1 MSKHEFNSEEAKA
14 AQLKSAEARSL
25 NAKRRAEVKALA
37 QQLSLN
43 EMIKENGLDVSL
55 TNEQKLEIKMHFLKN
70 VLAPLAIDTQRHN
83 HKLAEMVAQNEL
95 DEILKEQPTKQDISL
110 TGEKMSIQQAM
121 KSGLIDESRVSI
133 DDLNFLRGFIQ

>member
-25 NAKRRAEVKALA
+25 NAKRRGEVKALA

-43 EMIKENGLDVSL
+43 EMIKDNGLDVSL

-83 HKLAEMVAQNEL
+83 HKLVEMVAQNEL

-110 TGEKMSIQQAM
+110 TSEKMSIQQAM

>member
-37 QQLSLN
+37 QQFSLN
-43 EMIKENGLDVSL
+43 EAIRESGLDVSL

-83 HKLAEMVAQNEL
+83 HKLVEMVAQNEL

-110 TGEKMSIQQAM
+110 TSEKMSIQQAM
-121 KSGLIDESRVSI
+121 KSGLIDDSRISI

>member
-25 NAKRRAEVKALA
+25 NAKRRAEVKAFA

-43 EMIKENGLDVSL
+43 EMIKDNGLDVSL

-70 VLAPLAIDTQRHN
+70 VLAPLAIDVQRHN
-83 HKLAEMVAQNEL
+83 HKLVEMVAQNEL
-95 DEILKEQPTKQDISL
+95 DEILKEQPTQQDIRL
-110 TGEKMSIQQAM
+110 TSEKMSIQQAM
-121 KSGLIDESRVSI
+121 KSGMIDESRISI
-133 DDLNFLRGFIQ
+133 DDLNFLRGFVQ

>member
-43 EMIKENGLDVSL
+43 EMIKENGLNVSL

-70 VLAPLAIDTQRHN
+70 ALAPLAIDAQRHN
-83 HKLAEMVAQNEL
+83 HKLVEMVAQNEL
-95 DEILKEQPTKQDISL
+95 DEILREQPTKQDISL

-133 DDLNFLRGFIQ
+133 DDLNFLRGSIQ

>member
-43 EMIKENGLDVSL
+43 EMIKDNGLDVSL

-83 HKLAEMVAQNEL
+83 HKLVEMVAQNEL
-95 DEILKEQPTKQDISL
+95 DEILKEQPTQQDIRL
-110 TGEKMSIQQAM
+110 TSEKMSIQQAM
-121 KSGLIDESRVSI
+121 KSGMIDESRISI
-133 DDLNFLRGFIQ
+133 DDLNFLRGFVQ

>member
-37 QQLSLN
+37 QQFSLN
-43 EMIKENGLDVSL
+43 EAIRESGLDVSL
-55 TNEQKLEIKMHFLKN
+55 TNEQKLEIKMHFLKS

-83 HKLAEMVAQNEL
+83 HKLVEMVAQNEL

-110 TGEKMSIQQAM
+110 TSEKMSIQQAM
-121 KSGLIDESRVSI
+121 KSGLIDDSRISI

>member
-25 NAKRRAEVKALA
+25 NAKRKAEVKAFA

-43 EMIKENGLDVSL
+43 EMIKDNGLDVSL

-83 HKLAEMVAQNEL
+83 HKLVEMVAQNEL

-110 TGEKMSIQQAM
+110 TGEKMSIQQAI
-121 KSGLIDESRVSI
+121 KAGLIDDSRISI